1 VENGLVWRS
10 ILYLSFISTICSY
23 TFLSCLILFC
33 SFLLYPTW
41 DTPSG
46 IPHLGYPIWDIP
58 PLLFPLP
65 DIPHSQISHP
75 SLKPFSNIPSFTY
88 ISPRYLTLFSS
99 LRYLTFHFSPS
110 DTHPSFPFSYHP
122 RITLNG
128 LTSHLSQNLGWDKLR

>member
-1 VENGLVWRS
+1 LT
-10 ILYLSFISTICSY
+10 LYLIPFLYIYYLLLYLSQLSHPFLLLSFISHLFYFLRY
-23 TFLSCLILFC
+23 TTL
-33 SFLLYPTW
+33 
-41 DTPSG
+41 
-46 IPHLGYPIWDIP
+46 WDIP

-110 DTHPSFPFSYHP
+110 DTHPFLPFSYHP

-128 LTSHLSQNLGWDKLR
+128 LTSHLSQNLGWDKLG